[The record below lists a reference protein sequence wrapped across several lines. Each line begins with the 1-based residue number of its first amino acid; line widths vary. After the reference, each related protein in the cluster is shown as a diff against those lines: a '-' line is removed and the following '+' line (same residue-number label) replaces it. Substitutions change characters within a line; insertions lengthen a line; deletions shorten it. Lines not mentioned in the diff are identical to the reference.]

1 MKTQARLVWLSL
13 VTLLCLNLVAVPSMA
28 GTLYDNGPFN
38 GTVDAWTINNGF
50 VVSDTFALSSNSTV
64 RGFDFTVWA
73 FPGDTPLTVDWSIS
87 SAANGG
93 TVFGSGT
100 GGLTSTSLGTN
111 PYGFDIDEETVT
123 GLNLPLDAGNYWL
136 NLENATTAQDN
147 PLYWDENS
155 GAGCT
160 SPGCPSQA
168 SENSVGS
175 IPSESFTISGT
186 SGGASTPEPSSIMLL
201 GSGIIGLTAVMRR
214 RWMG

>member
-1 MKTQARLVWLSL
+1 MKTQVRLVWPSL
-13 VTLLCLNLVAVPSMA
+13 VTLLCLNLIAVPGMA

-38 GTVDAWTINNGF
+38 GTVDSWTINNGF
-50 VVSDTFALSSNSTV
+50 VVSDTLTLGSNSTI

-87 SAANGG
+87 SAADGG

-100 GGLTSTSLGTN
+100 ASLTTTSLGTN
-111 PYGFDIDEETVT
+111 QYGYAIDEETVA
-123 GLNLPLDAGNYWL
+123 GLTLPLGADSYWL
-136 NLENATTAQDN
+136 NLENATTAQNN

-160 SPGCPSQA
+160 TPGCPSQA

-175 IPSESFTISGT
+175 IPSESFTISGD
-186 SGGASTPEPSSIMLL
+186 SGNGTTPEPSSIMLL
-201 GSGIIGLTAVMRR
+201 GSGIIGLTVVMRR